1 MVKSGRGSSLPPER
15 HQPDD
20 MTQAGQ
26 SRGTGVIFALVAI
39 ALILAIAFFY
49 LTRESEVKES
59 QAITEAAESDDSAAR
74 VVQDAAHE
82 AARDVRRQN

>member
-1 MVKSGRGSSLPPER
+1 MVKRGRGRVLPPEWR
-15 HQPDD
+15 QPDD

-59 QAITEAAESDDSAAR
+59 RAITEAAESDDSAAR
-74 VVQDAAHE
+74 LVGDAAHE
-82 AARDVRRQN
+82 AVRDVRRQN